1 MKKKAA
7 KLKKGPE
14 VVLLQHPT
22 VAAAASA
29 ATTEREKQMLTGTQK
44 ETDIS
49 RRDLQRRKVFY
60 SLQREASEGEGK
72 ETKASG
78 SYSNFTLFRRHLNC
92 I

>member
-14 VVLLQHPT
+14 VVLLQNPT

-29 ATTEREKQMLTGTQK
+29 VTTEREKQMLTGTQK

-49 RRDLQRRKVFY
+49 RR
-60 SLQREASEGEGK
+60 
-72 ETKASG
+72 
-78 SYSNFTLFRRHLNC
+78 
-92 I
+92 